1 MEEKIFLVVNL
12 SCFGDVLL
20 TNSLCQNLKI
30 SYPNSKIIFCV
41 DKPFEEVAKYQK
53 DVDEVMIFDKKG
65 KQKGLLGLI
74 NFARKN
80 KYKNKIDASFVIYGN
95 KRGLLLSK
103 LLGVKQIVTGS
114 LKKTWL
120 INTPQPKCYSV
131 ANRQISNEYLSE
143 VITNKESL
151 NLPIKY
157 EFDSD
162 TTVDIQIDKDSSIAL
177 CLEANNPEKDLPI
190 DIACELIQKL
200 NEDKKTV
207 YLVGSGDS
215 ASDYANNLRLNDCKF
230 VDLTNKTNFRQLA
243 KVLTMVKGLISI
255 DTGTMHMATAV
266 SCPVLGIFLKPN
278 TSCMW
283 SPLKNLY
290 NSDIIEENIIA
301 ENILNKFYELVNINN
316 G

>member
-1 MEEKIFLVVNL
+1 MEEKTFLIVNL

-30 SYPNSKIIFCV
+30 SYPNSKIVFCV

-53 DVDEVMIFDKKG
+53 DVDEVMVFDKKG

-74 NFARKN
+74 NFVRKN
-80 KYKNKIDASFVIYGN
+80 KYKNKINSAFVIYGN

-103 LLGVKQIVTGS
+103 LLGAKQIVTGS

-143 VITNKESL
+143 VITNKKSL

-157 EFDSD
+157 EFDND
-162 TTVDIQIDKDSSIAL
+162 TEIDIQINKETSIAL
-177 CLEANNPEKDLPI
+177 CLEANNHEKDLPI

-200 NEDKKTV
+200 NEDKKTI
-207 YLVGSGDS
+207 YLIGSGDS

-255 DTGTMHMATAV
+255 DTGTMHMATAIN
-266 SCPVLGIFLKPN
+266 CPVLGIFLKPN

-283 SPLKNLY
+283 APLKNLY
-290 NSDIIEENIIA
+290 NSDIIEENITA
-301 ENILNKFYELVNINN
+301 ENILNKFYKLVNINN